1 MDVFVPERLIL
12 IREKLG
18 ISKAEAAR
26 RGGLSNMGYGR
37 YESGERIPSVQT
49 IEVMAQKLNTSVDY
63 LMGKTDDPGPDQV
76 VIRKADDP
84 DMFEFIS
91 YYKKDKG
98 FKKRIQHYLKE
109 LNNK

>member
-26 RGGLSNMGYGR
+26 RVGLSKMGYGR

-49 IEVMAQKLNTSVDY
+49 IEVMAQKLNTLQWKMV
-63 LMGKTDDPGPDQV
+63 
-76 VIRKADDP
+76 
-84 DMFEFIS
+84 
-91 YYKKDKG
+91 
-98 FKKRIQHYLKE
+98 
-109 LNNK
+109 

>member
-26 RGGLSNMGYGR
+26 RVGLSKMGYGR

-76 VIRKADDP
+76 VIRKADDS

-91 YYKKDKG
+91 YYKKDEE
-98 FKKRIQHYLKE
+98 FKKRIKHYLKE

>member
-26 RGGLSNMGYGR
+26 RVGLSKMGYGR

-49 IEVMAQKLNTSVDY
+49 IEVRS
-63 LMGKTDDPGPDQV
+63 
-76 VIRKADDP
+76 
-84 DMFEFIS
+84 
-91 YYKKDKG
+91 
-98 FKKRIQHYLKE
+98 
-109 LNNK
+109 

>member
-1 MDVFVPERLIL
+1 
-12 IREKLG
+12 
-18 ISKAEAAR
+18 
-26 RGGLSNMGYGR
+26 
-37 YESGERIPSVQT
+37 
-49 IEVMAQKLNTSVDY
+49 
-63 LMGKTDDPGPDQV
+63 MGKTDDPGPDQV

-91 YYKKDKG
+91 YYKKDEG

>member
-26 RGGLSNMGYGR
+26 RVGLSKMGYGR

-49 IEVMAQKLNTSVDY
+49 IEAKYVGGLSD
-63 LMGKTDDPGPDQV
+63 GKDRRSWSGSS
-76 VIRKADDP
+76 RN
-84 DMFEFIS
+84 
-91 YYKKDKG
+91 KKG
-98 FKKRIQHYLKE
+98 
-109 LNNK
+109 